1 MDKSK
6 WISFIFGDNTKTRWK
21 RMIMSLLLVGSI
33 LFVLLNLKFGYK
45 DGHWYFG
52 AEPAVK
58 EIKISK

>member
-6 WISFIFGDNTKTRWK
+6 WISFIFGDSVKTRWK
-21 RMIMSLLLVGSI
+21 RMILSLLIVGLV

-45 DGHWYFG
+45 EGNWYIG

-58 EIKISK
+58 EIKINK